1 MYWVLL
7 LYWVLLDTFTLAQDL
22 CTLSTILYIPVA
34 RMMSFVALICRLQ
47 RADRYVKSLTCNW
60 HYANYMQI
68 TTVACTTVTFGI
80 CGSIGGCNKMRDC
93 IFILLTAKEKNHKPL
108 PWLNMNKQV
117 LTDGLFIL
125 EVLYWS
131 ESLPLKK
138 AVRSGLDSRGDSS
151 CEVAIEQVSL
161 TWCIGSSWAQQKE
174 TMEW

>member
-117 LTDGLFIL
+117 LTDYSFWRYYIDLNL
-125 EVLYWS
+125 SLWKRLWEVGWIA
-131 ESLPLKK
+131 EVTRH
-138 AVRSGLDSRGDSS
+138 VRSQLSKCHWHD
-151 CEVAIEQVSL
+151 V
-161 TWCIGSSWAQQKE
+161 
-174 TMEW
+174 